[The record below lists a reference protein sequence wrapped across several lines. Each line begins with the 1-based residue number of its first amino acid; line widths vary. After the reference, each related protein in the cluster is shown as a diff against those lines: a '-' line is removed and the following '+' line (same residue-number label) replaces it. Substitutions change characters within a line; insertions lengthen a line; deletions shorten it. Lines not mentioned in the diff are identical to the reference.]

1 MNVNLEQSLAA
12 VVRFIQDNLEEGTQL
27 YFDEIPENFYVP
39 SVYFQIPYSAGRKAT
54 LSSYCT
60 TMTMNIWFMAHL
72 DWDAQAVA
80 ASMRDEIMLHDCQ
93 VPIVDEDGKVTG
105 KALRVTPPTTRKVD
119 EGIVQLS
126 LSFDVY
132 FQPKARR
139 TKMQKFYLAWQNA
152 KQEIQNRR
160 L

>member
-1 MNVNLEQSLAA
+1 MDVSLERSLAA
-12 VVRFIQDNLEEGTQL
+12 VVRFVQDNSEEGTQL

-39 SVYFQIPYSAGRKAT
+39 SVYFQVPYSAGKKAT

-72 DWDAQAVA
+72 DWEAQVA
-80 ASMRDEIMLHDCQ
+80 AARMRDEIMLNDCL
-93 VPIVDEDGKVTG
+93 VPIMDEVGKETG

-126 LSFDVY
+126 LSLDVY
-132 FQPKARR
+132 IQPGEQRAKI
-139 TKMQKFYLAWQNA
+139 QKFYLAWQNV
-152 KQEIQNRR
+152 KQKI
-160 L
+160 

>member
-1 MNVNLEQSLAA
+1 
-12 VVRFIQDNLEEGTQL
+12 
-27 YFDEIPENFYVP
+27 
-39 SVYFQIPYSAGRKAT
+39 
-54 LSSYCT
+54 
-60 TMTMNIWFMAHL
+60 MTMNIWFMAHL

-80 ASMRDEIMLHDCQ
+80 ASMRDEIMLNDCQ

-132 FQPKARR
+132 FQPEAQR
-139 TKMQKFYLAWQNA
+139 TKTQKFYLAWQNA

>member
-1 MNVNLEQSLAA
+1 MDVNLEQSLAA
-12 VVRFIQDNLEEGTQL
+12 VVRFIQDNSEEGTKL

-39 SVYFQIPYSAGRKAT
+39 SVYFQIPYTAGRKAT

-60 TMTMNIWFMAHL
+60 TMTMNIWFMAHM
-72 DWDAQAVA
+72 DWDAQAQA
-80 ASMRDEIMLHDCQ
+80 AEMRDEIMLHDCRIP
-93 VPIVDEDGKVTG
+93 VVDEEGKETG
-105 KALRVTPPTTRKVD
+105 KTLRVTPPSTRKID

-132 FQPKARR
+132 FQPGGHK
-139 TKMQKFYLAWQNA
+139 TKMQKFNLAWKNA
-152 KQEIQNRR
+152 KEEIQDRR

>member
-12 VVRFIQDNLEEGTQL
+12 VVRFIQDNSEEGTQL

-80 ASMRDEIMLHDCQ
+80 ASMRDEIMLNDCQ
-93 VPIVDEDGKVTG
+93 VPIVDEDGKV
-105 KALRVTPPTTRKVD
+105 
-119 EGIVQLS
+119 S

-132 FQPKARR
+132 FQPEAQR

>member
-12 VVRFIQDNLEEGTQL
+12 VVRFIQDNSEEGTQL

-39 SVYFQIPYSAGRKAT
+39 SVYFQIPYSSGRKAT

-60 TMTMNIWFMAHL
+60 TMTMNIWFMAHF
-72 DWDAQAVA
+72 DWDAQVVA
-80 ASMRDEIMLHDCQ
+80 ASMRDEIMLNDCQ

-132 FQPKARR
+132 FQPEAQR
-139 TKMQKFYLAWQNA
+139 TKMQKQRMR
-152 KQEIQNRR
+152 KQQ
-160 L
+160 

>member
-12 VVRFIQDNLEEGTQL
+12 VVRFIQDNSEEGTQL

-72 DWDAQAVA
+72 DWDAQVVA
-80 ASMRDEIMLHDCQ
+80 ASMRDEIMLNDCQ
-93 VPIVDEDGKVTG
+93 VPIVDEDGKATG

-126 LSFDVY
+126 LSFDVF
-132 FQPKARR
+132 FQPEAQR
-139 TKMQKFYLAWQNA
+139 TKMQKFYLALQNA